1 MKALVVGAREGSL
14 GEAIAEV
21 LSADHG
27 LDVVTAGISG
37 EDRAMDILVKRDVTR
52 VLTRVEPNLLVCT
65 VGINRRADFFADDN
79 FDKEM
84 VWHLTTNA
92 AAPLMLLRE
101 FVNRPMCARQFV
113 AVSSNSAHIARGGSA
128 PYCASKAALSMGL
141 RVAARECAGA
151 PVIWG
156 VEPGYIEDTPMSQ
169 ETKFNFEGPLHRIPG
184 VKPRVGLS
192 RSEMA
197 LHIVALALNGMSGM
211 ALNGATIRLDGGE
224 Q

>member
-14 GEAIAEV
+14 GEAIAESLGV
-21 LSADHG
+21 QG
-27 LDVVTAGISG
+27 MDVVTSGISG
-37 EDRAMDILVKRDVTR
+37 EDRAMDILVKSDVRR
-52 VLTRVEPNLLVCT
+52 VLKRVEPNLLVCT
-65 VGINRRADFFADDN
+65 AGINRRADFLGDDD
-79 FDKEM
+79 FDHEL

-92 AAPLMLLRE
+92 AGVLMLLRE

-141 RVAARECAGA
+141 RVAARECKGS

-156 VEPGYIEDTPMSQ
+156 VEPGYVDGTPMSA
-169 ETKFNFEGPLHRIPG
+169 ETKFNFAGALHRIPG
-184 VKPRVGLS
+184 VNDRAGLG
-192 RSEMA
+192 RNEIA
-197 LHIVALALNGMSGM
+197 NHIVALALNGMSGM
-211 ALNGATIRLDGGE
+211 ALNGCMIRLDGGE